1 MTTTT
6 MFFVMLGAAV
16 VTAALMKLIAW
27 LDTPRKAV
35 RRAARPSSV
44 SVSLDFPAVEVY
56 GAALER
62 ACRAA

>member
-16 VTAALMKLIAW
+16 VTVGLMKLVAW
-27 LDTPRKAV
+27 LDTPRKVV
-35 RRAARPSSV
+35 RRAARHSSV

>member
-1 MTTTT
+1 MATTT
-6 MFFVMLGAAV
+6 MIFVMLGAAV
-16 VTAALMKLIAW
+16 VTAALMKLVAW

-35 RRAARPSSV
+35 RRAARRSSV
-44 SVSLDFPAVEVY
+44 SVSVDFPTVEVY

>member
-16 VTAALMKLIAW
+16 VTVGLMKLVAW
-27 LDTPRKAV
+27 LDTPRKTV
-35 RRAARPSSV
+35 RRAARRPSV
-44 SVSLDFPAVEVY
+44 SVSWDFPAVEVY

-62 ACRAA
+62 VCRAA